1 MHMTVE
7 QALSIYPLSE
17 GRLIAGRNGVTRV
30 VKSVNVMDAPD
41 ITEWIKD
48 GEMLFTTAYVMK
60 DRPDEAIELL
70 RKLHV
75 RGSAG
80 LGIKLGRFWAN
91 VPESIVEE
99 ADRLGY
105 PLIELPYQFTFSD
118 QMNGLFHAELERNTR
133 SLHELLEKQ
142 KKLMQFALG
151 AQSDS
156 MFFEQMQAII
166 GAPYAVVSSRGHMIF
181 NSTRY
186 RDKELLAGWP
196 WREGVRRLRVE
207 KCEMF
212 RIPIEWKRECIGY
225 AIFGQQEAAFLKEEE
240 GLFVQTAEI
249 LAHHLSCIY
258 REELERSLNRD
269 LGGMFARYLNQD
281 VPVGMLTAQ
290 MEDLGIRVLR
300 GPYQCVLTK
309 VVPGVH
315 EERKRAVIKAVRE
328 ELEYNPAFREL
339 EVVHFVVENGVFS
352 IFQGSE
358 FAGSSE
364 LPEIVN
370 QALVCVM
377 DKGILP
383 QIRMSVSNKRM
394 KPAVLRQAY
403 MECSEAFALAERLG
417 VADRVIRFESV
428 ELAYVFR
435 HVPANEMRTYGQEV
449 LAELLAKDPEYANE
463 MLRTLEAFLEHD
475 GQVNEAA
482 KHLFVHRNTVAYRL
496 EKIGEIL
503 GVDFKKINDLL
514 RLKLALMFRRM
525 EADRR
530 SEQRSG

>member
-1 MHMTVE
+1 MNMTVE
-7 QALSIYPLSE
+7 QALSVYPLSE
-17 GRLIAGRNGVTRV
+17 GRLIAGRDGAARI

-60 DRPDEAIELL
+60 DRPEEAIDLL
-70 RKLHV
+70 RKLHA

-80 LGIKLGRFWAN
+80 LGIKLGRFWTN
-91 VPESIVEE
+91 VPQSIVEE
-99 ADRLGY
+99 ADRLGF

-133 SLHELLEKQ
+133 SLQRLLEKQ

-156 MFFEQMQAII
+156 MFFEQVQAIVET
-166 GAPYAVVSSRGHMIF
+166 PFAVVSSRGHLIY
-181 NSTRY
+181 NATSY
-186 RDKELLAGWP
+186 GDKQLLEGWP
-196 WREGVRRLRVE
+196 WREGVRRLRAGGGEMYRVPVE
-207 KCEMF
+207 Y
-212 RIPIEWKRECIGY
+212 KRECIGY
-225 AIFGQQEAAFLKEEE
+225 AVFGRHEVALMKEEE

-258 REELERSLNRD
+258 RDELERSLNRD
-269 LGGMFARYLNQD
+269 LGGMFARYLSQD

-290 MEDLGIRVLR
+290 MEDLGIRVL
-300 GPYQCVLTK
+300 GGSYQCVLTK
-309 VVPGVH
+309 VMSGVDGAH
-315 EERKRAVIKAVRE
+315 REVIKAVRE

-339 EVVHFVVENGVFS
+339 EVVHFVVGNGVFS
-352 IFQGSE
+352 IFRGDE
-358 FAGSSE
+358 WAGSGK
-364 LPEIVN
+364 LPDIMN
-370 QALVCVM
+370 RALGCM
-377 DKGILP
+377 LDKGILP
-383 QIRMSVSNKRM
+383 QIRMSVSNKKT

-403 MECSEAFALAERLG
+403 MECSEAFELAERLG
-417 VADRVIRFESV
+417 VADKVVRFESV

-435 HVPANEMRTYGQEV
+435 HVPTNEMRTYGQEV
-449 LAELLAKDPEYANE
+449 LAELLAKDPDYAHE

-503 GVDFKKINDLL
+503 GADFKKMNDLL
-514 RLKLALMFRRM
+514 RLKLAFMFRRM
-525 EADRR
+525 LDERD
-530 SEQRSG
+530 SE